1 MGLLEALINEGN
13 FPKTRRSYCSVCNL
27 LGSLDTKEREA
38 LEARMAD
45 KQVSHT
51 ALSLVL
57 RSNGFDI
64 SDGTIG
70 RHRRKVCGGVAK
82 K

>member
-1 MGLLEALINEGN
+1 MGLLEALTNEGN
-13 FPKTRRSYCSVCNL
+13 FPKSRGSYCSVCNL
-27 LGSLDTKEREA
+27 LGDLELKEREV
-38 LEARMAD
+38 LEARMNT
-45 KQVSHT
+45 KSISHVS
-51 ALSLVL
+51 LSQVL
-57 RSNGFDI
+57 RSNGYDI

>member
-1 MGLLEALINEGN
+1 MGLLEALVNEGN
-13 FPKTRRSYCSVCNL
+13 FPKTRRSFCSVCNL
-27 LGSLDTKEREA
+27 LGSLDIKEREA
-38 LEARMAD
+38 LEARMSD

-57 RSNGFDI
+57 RSNGHDI